1 MQTPYTRQKSLISL
15 ADVAVL
21 AAVLLF
27 ALFAVRGSVLMSAEG
42 ALIDSDLATYA
53 EGMAGAAHPHL
64 FAEDPMLYSRTA
76 GNSIKNLERM
86 LAELLTSDDAFAIGL
101 LRAGGVIVVVFYL
114 SWYIFGRWLFG
125 RRDFALLLVAAVSIT
140 VWVGFGT
147 FWGITHS
154 DPLPRVFHAAV
165 FPWMLMLAILAIE
178 QAALRPLAMLLA
190 GLGMWLHGV
199 SALNC
204 GAMFFLAFFFHCP
217 KSLSLPRHVLLCL
230 LSLMVFFT
238 PVLIFLWPSLGIGQ
252 VFTAEELS
260 AFYDL
265 FALRWQED
273 YGHISESLLTLVSPG
288 NPVAW
293 LIFAGLAASLVTRFL
308 PNVRAATLARMLP
321 FFLVALVLVI
331 AFSLIESQYAQ
342 ALGRVPM
349 GHELVRGVK
358 FLIPLAW
365 ICLLAPL
372 VFCLERMPAWVT
384 KVLVCGAFLAIVLI
398 SQDKQYMAAEYALH
412 AQTGVH
418 LPLTSKAQAVQEKA
432 QKARAAVE
440 AVKQFV
446 PEGASV
452 FCLEDSMMAVRYMAL
467 RPLVYSFKD
476 GYAHFYSKDV
486 RQTRIWLKY
495 TRLLMEGEEGL
506 GKALAQSGAVW
517 YLSAKPEK
525 TMPLQGEKVW
535 ENEAWALWKRD
546 S

>member
-27 ALFAVRGSVLMSAEG
+27 AFFAVRGSVLMSAEG

-230 LSLMVFFT
+230 LSLMAFFT

-273 YGHISESLLTLVSPG
+273 YGHISENLLS
-288 NPVAW
+288 
-293 LIFAGLAASLVTRFL
+293 ILA
-308 PNVRAATLARMLP
+308 
-321 FFLVALVLVI
+321 
-331 AFSLIESQYAQ
+331 
-342 ALGRVPM
+342 
-349 GHELVRGVK
+349 
-358 FLIPLAW
+358 
-365 ICLLAPL
+365 
-372 VFCLERMPAWVT
+372 
-384 KVLVCGAFLAIVLI
+384 
-398 SQDKQYMAAEYALH
+398 
-412 AQTGVH
+412 
-418 LPLTSKAQAVQEKA
+418 
-432 QKARAAVE
+432 
-440 AVKQFV
+440 
-446 PEGASV
+446 
-452 FCLEDSMMAVRYMAL
+452 
-467 RPLVYSFKD
+467 
-476 GYAHFYSKDV
+476 
-486 RQTRIWLKY
+486 
-495 TRLLMEGEEGL
+495 
-506 GKALAQSGAVW
+506 
-517 YLSAKPEK
+517 
-525 TMPLQGEKVW
+525 LQHQ
-535 ENEAWALWKRD
+535 
-546 S
+546 